1 MPDDSKRLR
10 SPFAMQTK
18 SLFARIAPPIAA
30 LVALVFL
37 VNFARAPVETL
48 KWIGAPFMVLPTAL
62 GMMPGSGGAIQPVAL
77 KEASPALEVAAPG
90 RYALYA
96 ADEIMQMR
104 SNMLADANA
113 AWVRVRPLG
122 ADASAGAAVEITGS
136 VIKRGA
142 AIYDPVSIPGRPVVS
157 FLIPTAGTYELVYPR
172 QSGVLYFAPDWVTG
186 REGVLGGMIVAQL
199 AVIAALITVLAWP
212 RIRVRRE
219 QARLAAEA
227 LAKKRAASAEFVRGR
242 GQR

>member
-1 MPDDSKRLR
+1 
-10 SPFAMQTK
+10 MQTK
-18 SLFARIAPPIAA
+18 SLFARIAPPVVA
-30 LVALVFL
+30 LLVLVFL
-37 VNFARAPVETL
+37 VSFARAPVETL
-48 KWIGAPFMVLPTAL
+48 KWIGAPFMVLPTAF
-62 GMMPGSGGAIQPVAL
+62 GMLPGSGEEIRPVTL
-77 KEASPALEVAAPG
+77 RDASPALEIAAPG

-96 ADEIMQMR
+96 ADENMQMR

-113 AWVRVRPLG
+113 AWVRIRPLG
-122 ADASAGAAVEITGS
+122 AGASASASVEITGS

-212 RIRVRRE
+212 RIRARRE
-219 QARLAAEA
+219 QARIAAEA
-227 LAKKRAASAEFVRGR
+227 LAQKRAASAEFLRGR
-242 GQR
+242 GPR